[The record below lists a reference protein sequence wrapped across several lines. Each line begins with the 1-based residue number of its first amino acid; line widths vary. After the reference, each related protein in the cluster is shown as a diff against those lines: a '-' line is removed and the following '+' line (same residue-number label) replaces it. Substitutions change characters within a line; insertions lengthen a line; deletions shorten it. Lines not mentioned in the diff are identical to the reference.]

1 MKSLRLNDYA
11 LLIERLLSFLK
22 EHKISQSSIS
32 ERINYYSLS
41 KAKNIERYPQKII
54 EGKNREELFTTIL
67 NAYDLKYD
75 VEGDVFTS
83 IEKEFTQGFHKVE
96 TIYYVLYYFSY
107 AKKIIGKGL
116 VTIKEK
122 KWVTIDFNDVNHTP
136 SFWKGT
142 FDVVESYTFLYLEK
156 QGDTTPIRAFYS
168 FFSGTIKHGRPILIG
183 TYSTI
188 KRDGSPTA
196 GSIIME
202 KVESQENAMEKI
214 NSTTNSKVTSFL
226 LNKNF
231 TIETVTPS
239 SLDDLP
245 KLLIS
250 ESFVGTYKFYW
261 PYRNGTILNGTLL
274 IEETSEVE
282 ATFENKIFNGSV
294 AHIDNNTLHIKL
306 KNSKINRNFK
316 NNSVH
321 CYLNINNYNADKGV
335 MAGLFLTPSLLTIP
349 ASFPVLLVE
358 KDKIIPES
366 SINKFFKSF
375 SAPFFSA
382 IEPIELINLLQN

>member
-1 MKSLRLNDYA
+1 MKTIRLNEYA
-11 LLIERLLSFLK
+11 VLIERLLSFLK
-22 EHKISQSSIS
+22 EHKISQSNIS

-41 KAKNIERYPQKII
+41 KAKNIGKYPQKII
-54 EGKNREELFTTIL
+54 EGKNREEIFTTIL
-67 NAYDLKYD
+67 TAYDLKYD
-75 VEGDVFTS
+75 VESDVFTS
-83 IEKEFTQGFHKVE
+83 IEKEFTKGFSKVE

-107 AKKIIGKGL
+107 AKRVIGKGL

-122 KWVTIDFNDVNHTP
+122 KWVTIDFNDANHTP

-156 QGDTTPIRAFYS
+156 KGDTAPIRAFYS

-196 GSIIME
+196 GNVIME
-202 KVESQENAMEKI
+202 KTTSKEEAMEKI
-214 NSTTNSKVTSFL
+214 NGITNNKVTSFL

-231 TIETVTPS
+231 TVETVTPS

-250 ESFVGTYKFYW
+250 KTFVGDYKFYW
-261 PYRNGTILNGTLL
+261 PYKNGTILNGTLV
-274 IEETSEVE
+274 IQETSEVE

-294 AHIDNNTLHIKL
+294 AHMDNNTLRIKL
-306 KNSKINRNFK
+306 KNSKANRNLK
-316 NNSVH
+316 SNSVH
-321 CYLNINNYNADKGV
+321 SYLNINNYNEENGLI
-335 MAGLFLTPSLLTIP
+335 AGLFLTPSLLTIP
-349 ASFPVLLVE
+349 ASFPILLVKKGKNISE
-358 KDKIIPES
+358 QNILR
-366 SINKFFKSF
+366 FFESF

-382 IEPIELINLLQN
+382 IEPIELMYLISN